1 LQSCFGEGSLAAVH
15 TLLLPV
21 AAVYAKGAAICCLR
35 CAVTCAR
42 GCRDL
47 LEGAVTCQKVP
58 LSMLEGAAPILRVP
72 LPVEKGTLAA
82 RGKF

>member
-1 LQSCFGEGSLAAVH
+1 V
-15 TLLLPV
+15 LPSV
-21 AAVYAKGAAICCLR
+21 
-35 CAVTCAR
+35 AR
-42 GCRDL
+42 GCHDL

>member
-1 LQSCFGEGSLAAVH
+1 MKF
-15 TLLLPV
+15 LLLLSRPSFFLLLLFKQRV
-21 AAVYAKGAAICCLR
+21 LPSV
-35 CAVTCAR
+35 AR

-58 LSMLEGAAPILRVP
+58 LSILEGAAPILRVP

-82 RGKF
+82 RDKF

>member
-1 LQSCFGEGSLAAVH
+1 
-15 TLLLPV
+15 
-21 AAVYAKGAAICCLR
+21 
-35 CAVTCAR
+35 
-42 GCRDL
+42 
-47 LEGAVTCQKVP
+47 VTCQKVP